1 MLRSQ
6 KLVELE
12 YMEMEEQLA
21 AGFTKAVGHLKFV
34 EMRMKL
40 NEEND
45 GVNLA
50 LSTDMRMDGRGSP
63 DLIAVD

>member
-1 MLRSQ
+1 
-6 KLVELE
+6 
-12 YMEMEEQLA
+12 MEEQLA
-21 AGFTKAVGHLKFV
+21 DGFTKAVGHLKFV

-40 NEEND
+40 NEEN